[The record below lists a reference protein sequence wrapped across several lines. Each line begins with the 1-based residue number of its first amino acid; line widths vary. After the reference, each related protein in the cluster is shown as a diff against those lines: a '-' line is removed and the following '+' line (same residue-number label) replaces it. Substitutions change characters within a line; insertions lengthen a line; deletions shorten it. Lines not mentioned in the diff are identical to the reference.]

1 MKTNIVKSVAIL
13 IILTGSA
20 FALEHIAPVSFGDKK
35 PETQND
41 SAKSE
46 QYIISG
52 PHTYKN
58 LAVYLIHGKDKIK
71 DAKFMTL
78 KDALEQKKVTVF
90 ETGTVNTLMVDNSS
104 NDVYIYIQSGDI
116 VRGGKQ
122 DRTVGYDYII
132 PPQSG
137 KMPLDS
143 FCVESGRWQKRG
155 NEQDGNFSVSEN
167 LLSSKDLKLAA
178 KYSGSQ
184 HDVWNEVQKAQDKLG
199 GNLGQSVRSEQSA
212 SSLELTL
219 ENKDV
224 KKTVQEYIDALLGVV
239 VDSNDIVGFAF
250 AVNGKINSAE
260 VYASNDLFR
269 KLWPKLLQAS
279 SVEAL
284 AELQKTDKFDLP
296 ATASVAA
303 FLQSDENA
311 KRSDKQINEQI
322 KMVTRESKDKI
333 EFETYRAGE
342 QQAIH
347 KSYISVDPNSL
358 KRENQ
363 KMQNE
368 NLQQQIQ
375 SD

>member
-1 MKTNIVKSVAIL
+1 MKTNILKSVAIL
-13 IILTGSA
+13 IILAGSA
-20 FALEHIAPVSFGDKK
+20 FALEHIPPVSFGDKEAK
-35 PETQND
+35 TQPD
-41 SAKSE
+41 PTEADR
-46 QYIISG
+46 YTISG

-104 NDVYIYIQSGDI
+104 NDIYIYIQSGDI

-137 KMPLDS
+137 KMPLGS
-143 FCVESGRWQKRG
+143 FCVESGRWTKRG
-155 NEQDGNFSVSEN
+155 NEQDANFSVSEN

-178 KYSGSQ
+178 KFRGSQ
-184 HDVWNEVQKAQDKLG
+184 SDVWNEVQKTQDKLG
-199 GNLGQSVRSEQSA
+199 GNVGQSVRSEKSA

-219 ENKDV
+219 ENKQV
-224 KKTVQEYIDALLGVV
+224 RNTVQEYLDALSGICK
-239 VDSNDIVGFAF
+239 DSNDVVGFAF
-250 AVNGKINSAE
+250 AINGKINSAE
-260 VYASNDLFR
+260 VYASNDLFK

-284 AELQKTDKFDLP
+284 AESQKTDKFDLP
-296 ATASVAA
+296 ANASVAA
-303 FLQSDENA
+303 FLQSDEEA
-311 KRSDKQINEQI
+311 KLSDKQINEQI

-358 KRENQ
+358 KQRNSN
-363 KMQNE
+363 MQNDR
-368 NLQQQIQ
+368 LQQQIQ
-375 SD
+375 RD